1 MMPARW
7 FRPGC
12 RHIFTLLA
20 LLCIAPASVAAQSY
34 VTLRGRVSETVAL
47 SVAQLRSTLCPLL
60 IVVAEAVKV
69 ATTTVT
75 VAEAVAGFPTV
86 PVAVIVYVVVCVPIK
101 VAEPDSAV
109 PLGSSSR
116 IDGEMLTD
124 LAFAELHV
132 SV

>member
-1 MMPARW
+1 
-7 FRPGC
+7 
-12 RHIFTLLA
+12 
-20 LLCIAPASVAAQSY
+20 
-34 VTLRGRVSETVAL
+34 
-47 SVAQLRSTLCPLL
+47 L

-109 PLGSSSR
+109 PFGSSSR
-116 IDGEMLTD
+116 IEGEMLTE